1 MAEGA
6 RERILTAA
14 KTLAESHDSVQG
26 VTISLESVALQAGIT
41 KPGLMYHF
49 PSKEALML
57 GLVDHAAEHWSWLL
71 RNHTGRA
78 SEELSS
84 FDRHRA
90 YVTVATTAEVSRADY
105 WIFSDALY
113 HPKLAQ
119 SWSRH
124 LAPWFDTTGLDAHS
138 RSLLTAARFCADGAW
153 MSEATGVFTS
163 DDLAAVRDNAL
174 GLIDAAEKE
183 VAE

>member
-1 MAEGA
+1 MAESS

-14 KTLAESHDSVQG
+14 KTLAESHESGQG

-41 KPGLMYHF
+41 KPGPMYGF
-49 PSKEALML
+49 PSKEALMR
-57 GLVDHAAEHWSWLL
+57 GLLDHAAEHWPSLP
-71 RNHTGRA
+71 RNRTGRA

-138 RSLLTAARFCADGAW
+138 RSLL
-153 MSEATGVFTS
+153 
-163 DDLAAVRDNAL
+163 
-174 GLIDAAEKE
+174 
-183 VAE
+183 